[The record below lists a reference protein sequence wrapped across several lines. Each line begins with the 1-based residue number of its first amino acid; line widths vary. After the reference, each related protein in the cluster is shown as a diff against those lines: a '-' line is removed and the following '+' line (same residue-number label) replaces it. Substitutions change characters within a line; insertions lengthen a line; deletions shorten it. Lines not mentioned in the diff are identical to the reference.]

1 MPRQFPLTV
10 TATVTL
16 NGSGAGT
23 ASTGPQF
30 PRESWDVAVASVGA
44 ATNAAEATCKIYAG
58 PPAAPLF
65 IDGTT
70 WGSTGDS
77 TSNFSAP
84 VYLGSAVIATW
95 TGGDPGAIATLTVTG
110 TRRIP

>member
-1 MPRQFPLTV
+1 MREFPFTY

-23 ASTGPQF
+23 ASAGPQF
-30 PRESWDVAVASVGA
+30 PRESWDVSVASVSV
-44 ATNAAEATCKIYAG
+44 ATNTSEAQCKVSQGATAG
-58 PPAAPLF
+58 QTF
-65 IDGTT
+65 VDGTT

-84 VYLGSAVIATW
+84 VYLGSKVFAAW
-95 TGGDPGAIATLTVTG
+95 TGGDAGAVATLTVTG